1 MKQGA
6 TWRWAGYFLLWLG
19 PSALAAGRIHRV
31 PEDHPTIQAAVD
43 AAGAGE
49 RIVVGKGRFC
59 GATVTKP
66 LDLRGKHGAT
76 IIGCP
81 APIVGPFRVGFFLPD
96 GGASGTSIR
105 GFRFDGRGVSNA
117 DLTPLALGVL
127 ARDANGVVVERNHFL
142 GTVQA
147 ITNTDGSDW
156 RVLFNEIEGLTAL
169 TCDGQCAG
177 GDGIVFQQRQ
187 HLEVRPR
194 HNLAAFNDVE
204 AHIPDG
210 LSEFSVTGILVLGQ
224 EGAWTIGNDLD
235 VPHNPAASAEGV
247 GILVTDQCCAAVV
260 TQTSIDTRV
269 LFNDGRDSE
278 VAVRVSPDANGGPG
292 NLQGAILFGNRGT
305 VILPAGQAAQT
316 ATRGAERRATLATHS
331 PSVAY

>member
-1 MKQGA
+1 MKQRA
-6 TWRWAGYFLLWLG
+6 TWRWAGFLLLWLG
-19 PSALAAGRIHRV
+19 PSALAGERAHRV
-31 PEDHPTIQAAVD
+31 PQDHLTIQAAVD
-43 AAGAGE
+43 AASAGD
-49 RIVVGKGRFC
+49 RIVVSRGRFC

-66 LDLRGKHGAT
+66 LDLRAKHGAT
-76 IIGCP
+76 IVGCP
-81 APIVGPFRVGFFLPD
+81 VPAVGLLRAGFFLPD
-96 GGASGTSIR
+96 GRASGTRIR
-105 GFRFDGRGVSNA
+105 GFHFDGSGVSNA
-117 DLTPLALGVL
+117 NLTPLALGVL
-127 ARDANGVVVERNHFL
+127 ARDADEVVVERNHFQ

-147 ITNTDGSDW
+147 VTNTDGSHW
-156 RVLFNEIEGLTAL
+156 RVLFNEIDGLTAL

-187 HLEVRPR
+187 HLDVRPR
-194 HNLAAFNDVE
+194 HNVAAFNEVG

-210 LSEFSVTGILVLGQ
+210 LSEFSVTGIFVLGQ
-224 EGAWTIGNDLD
+224 EGAWALGNDLD

-247 GILVTDQCCAAVV
+247 GILVSDQCCAAVV

-292 NLQGAILFGNRGT
+292 NLQGAIIFGNRGT
-305 VILPAGQAAQT
+305 VILPSGPAALM
-316 ATRGAERRATLATHS
+316 ATLGPRRGVMLATHR

>member
-1 MKQGA
+1 MKQSG
-6 TWRWAGYFLLWLG
+6 TWRWAGCFLLWLG
-19 PSALAAGRIHRV
+19 PSALAGEGVHRV

-43 AAGAGE
+43 AASAGD
-49 RIVVGKGRFC
+49 RIVVSRGRFC

-81 APIVGPFRVGFFLPD
+81 APVVGPFRAGFFLPD
-96 GGASGTSIR
+96 GGASGTRIR
-105 GFRFDGRGVSNA
+105 GFRFDGRGISNSN
-117 DLTPLALGVL
+117 LTPLALGVL
-127 ARDANGVVVERNHFL
+127 ARDADGVVVEWNHFL

-147 ITNTDGSDW
+147 ITNTDGSHW
-156 RVLFNEIEGLTAL
+156 RVVFNQIDGLTAL

-187 HLEVRPR
+187 HLHVRPR
-194 HNLAAFNDVE
+194 HNVAAFNDVE

-224 EGAWTIGNDLD
+224 EGAWTFGNDLD
-235 VPHNPAASAEGV
+235 VPHNPAAGAEGV

-278 VAVRVSPDANGGPG
+278 VAVRVSPDATGGPG
-292 NLQGAILFGNRGT
+292 NLQGAIIFGNRGK
-305 VILPAGQAAQT
+305 VILPAGQPAQM
-316 ATRGAERRATLATHS
+316 ATLRREGGVTLATHT